1 MNYNETIQYLYDRLP
16 VFHQIGAAA
25 YKPGLDKSYRMMKL
39 LGNPQSKY
47 KTIHVAGTNGKGSV
61 SHFLAAILQ
70 SAGYKTGLYTSPHLV
85 DFGERIRVNG
95 TKVNPEFVVR
105 FVENNK
111 RYFDEVEPSFFE
123 ATMAMAFDYYAAEN
137 VDVAVIE
144 VGLGGRLDSTN
155 IIQPE
160 LSVITNISFDHTQFL
175 GDSLEKI
182 AFEKAGIIK
191 KQTPVVVGES
201 LAETKPV
208 FIQKAESESATVFFA
223 EELQPVRFLRYENG
237 KMLVKTADFEV
248 LEIGLNG
255 MYQLK
260 NVATV
265 LESVVQLQKL
275 GFNLDEKNIRKG
287 LSEVVVLTDLKGR
300 WQTVS
305 ENPKI
310 VLDSGHNKAGFE
322 YIAEQLKHLEYNRL
336 HIVFGM
342 VNDKDI
348 TGVLALLPQDAEY
361 YFTAANTLRALSPD
375 ELKNR
380 AENFGLKGESYKS
393 VAEAVRSAVARS
405 ERNDLIYVGGS
416 NFVVGEALELF

>member
-25 YKPGLDKSYRMMKL
+25 YKPGLDKSYQMMKR

-175 GDSLEKI
+175 GDSL
-182 AFEKAGIIK
+182 
-191 KQTPVVVGES
+191 
-201 LAETKPV
+201 
-208 FIQKAESESATVFFA
+208 
-223 EELQPVRFLRYENG
+223 
-237 KMLVKTADFEV
+237 
-248 LEIGLNG
+248 
-255 MYQLK
+255 
-260 NVATV
+260 
-265 LESVVQLQKL
+265 
-275 GFNLDEKNIRKG
+275 
-287 LSEVVVLTDLKGR
+287 
-300 WQTVS
+300 
-305 ENPKI
+305 
-310 VLDSGHNKAGFE
+310 
-322 YIAEQLKHLEYNRL
+322 
-336 HIVFGM
+336 
-342 VNDKDI
+342 
-348 TGVLALLPQDAEY
+348 
-361 YFTAANTLRALSPD
+361 
-375 ELKNR
+375 
-380 AENFGLKGESYKS
+380 
-393 VAEAVRSAVARS
+393 
-405 ERNDLIYVGGS
+405 
-416 NFVVGEALELF
+416 